1 LHNLLPLGV
10 HFKDNSSTIESA
22 VNCPSPFRIPSL
34 HSEATVS
41 SEAVRLKRWQTI
53 TVAMLF
59 TGYAGYYVCRSN
71 LSVVTPLLIEEY
83 GSSGLTK
90 EHIGDV
96 ASFGVLFYAVGKFFN
111 GIATE
116 YVGGKAIFLFGIFA
130 SVACTILLAFS
141 PLFNER
147 FSDIAASLGLPVSIL
162 LPFVVLWSANRFMQ
176 SMGWGG
182 LVQISSRWFSHN
194 RLATVMGI
202 LTMSYLLGDAAVRL
216 YLGAIIKL
224 GVGWR
229 GVYLIAAGTLG
240 FIGLVGLFTLKN
252 RPANLGLPEP
262 VPPPGNVYGND
273 RGDNKIPIFKVMIP
287 LISSFSF
294 WVVCL
299 MNVGLTLIRET
310 FNLWNPTYLKEV
322 VKLDDGDAG
331 MASFIF
337 PLVGAA
343 SALSAGWFVDRLGG
357 RFGPVVLPSLLALVV
372 VLCLL
377 MWLPD
382 GTGTWL
388 ALLLIGAAAF
398 FLIAPYTFC
407 SGVIAVKFGGQR
419 ASATAA
425 GIIDTAG
432 YLGAV
437 MSGSGIGWI
446 AQKYG
451 WSAAF
456 GALAAVAGL
465 TFCVSMLF
473 WLMEMRSSRSS

>member
-1 LHNLLPLGV
+1 
-10 HFKDNSSTIESA
+10 
-22 VNCPSPFRIPSL
+22 
-34 HSEATVS
+34 VS
-41 SEAVRLKRWQTI
+41 SEAVRLQRWQTI
-53 TVAMLF
+53 TVATLF
-59 TGYAGYYVCRSN
+59 TGYAGYYVCRQN

-83 GSSGLTK
+83 GSAGLRK

-96 ASFGVLFYAVGKFFN
+96 ASFGVLFYAVGKLFN

-116 YVGGKAIFLFGIFA
+116 YVGGKVIFLFGIFA
-130 SVACTILLAFS
+130 SVACTILLACS
-141 PLFNER
+141 PLFAGR
-147 FSDIAASLGLPVSIL
+147 FSGIAISLGFPVAIL
-162 LPFVVLWSANRFMQ
+162 LPFVVLWSANRFIQ

-224 GVGWR
+224 GVGWQ
-229 GVYLIAAGTLG
+229 GVYFIAAGTLG
-240 FIGLVGLFTLKN
+240 FIGVVGLFTLKS

-262 VPPPGNVYGND
+262 APSPGNVYGND
-273 RGDNKIPIFKVMIP
+273 SGDKKIPVFQLLIP

-331 MASFIF
+331 MASFVF
-337 PLVGAA
+337 PLVGAI

-377 MWLPD
+377 MWLPGD
-382 GTGTWL
+382 AGTWL

-419 ASATAA
+419 AAATAA

-437 MSGSGIGWI
+437 LSGSGIGRI
-446 AQKYG
+446 AQAYG
-451 WSAAF
+451 WGAAF
-456 GALAAVAGL
+456 GALAGVAGL
-465 TFCVSMLF
+465 TLGVSLIY
-473 WLMEMRSSRSS
+473 WIMEVRRSRTS